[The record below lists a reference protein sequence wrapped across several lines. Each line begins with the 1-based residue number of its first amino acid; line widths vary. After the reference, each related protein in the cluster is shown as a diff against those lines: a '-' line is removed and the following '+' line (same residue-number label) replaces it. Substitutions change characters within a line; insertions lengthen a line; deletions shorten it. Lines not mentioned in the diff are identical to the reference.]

1 MFFTRSK
8 AVGFMAILHTGAVN
22 ESSFGGVWIVG
33 TITNVT
39 GAYVT
44 QLMAKTEA
52 DHREPEFGARVAE
65 NQRRVFQIAYGVL
78 GNAADA
84 EDVAQE
90 TFLRSYQKFSSLR
103 GHDKF
108 RAWVNRIAFR
118 LALNRQRG
126 QRRRTARDSAW
137 HVAAVG
143 TSVDGAKNAEEQ
155 VLLNQLRGEIE
166 DLPEKLRS
174 VLQLSLVEEMGAEEV
189 GAVLGIPAGT
199 VRSRLHTAR
208 KLLLEAMK

>member
-1 MFFTRSK
+1 
-8 AVGFMAILHTGAVN
+8 
-22 ESSFGGVWIVG
+22 
-33 TITNVT
+33 VT
-39 GAYVT
+39 GACVT
-44 QLMAKTEA
+44 TFMTRSEVEERAA
-52 DHREPEFGARVAE
+52 GFGARVSE

-78 GNAADA
+78 GNPADA

-90 TFLRSYQKFSSLR
+90 TFLRTYQKFSSLR
-103 GHDKF
+103 DAEKF

-126 QRRRTARDSAW
+126 QRRRAVRDSAW
-137 HVAAVG
+137 HGSEVI
-143 TSVDGAKNAEEQ
+143 TSVDGASQAEQQ
-155 VLLNQLRGEIE
+155 VMLTQLRREIA

-174 VLQLSLVEEMGAEEV
+174 VLQLSLAEDMEAEDV

-208 KLLLEAMK
+208 KILLEAMK

>member
-1 MFFTRSK
+1 
-8 AVGFMAILHTGAVN
+8 
-22 ESSFGGVWIVG
+22 
-33 TITNVT
+33 VT
-39 GAYVT
+39 GAGVT
-44 QLMAKTEA
+44 TFMTRSEA
-52 DHREPEFGARVAE
+52 EERAAGFGARVSE

-78 GNAADA
+78 GNPADA

-90 TFLRSYQKFSSLR
+90 TFLRTYQKFSSLR
-103 GHDKF
+103 DAEKF

-126 QRRRTARDSAW
+126 QRRQAVRDSAW
-137 HVAAVG
+137 HGSEVI
-143 TSVDGAKNAEEQ
+143 TSVDGASQAEQQ
-155 VLLNQLRGEIE
+155 VMLTQLRREIA

-174 VLQLSLVEEMGAEEV
+174 VLQLSLAEDMEAEDV

-208 KLLLEAMK
+208 KILLEAMK